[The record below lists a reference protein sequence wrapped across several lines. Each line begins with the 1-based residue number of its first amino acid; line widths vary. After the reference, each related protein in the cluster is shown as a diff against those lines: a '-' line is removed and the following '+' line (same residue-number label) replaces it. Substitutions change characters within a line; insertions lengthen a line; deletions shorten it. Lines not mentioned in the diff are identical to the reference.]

1 MPTAASQA
9 LLTALARP
17 DDPEKTRA
25 RFTAGCGPVA
35 HIDLTDGVRM
45 VFSSADIVHLR
56 ASGNAPELRVYVE
69 ADTPERARELLRL
82 GMNVVTGWKDG
93 LACAPKSPAQT

>member
-25 RFTAGCGPVA
+25 RFTAGCGSVA
-35 HIDLTDGVRM
+35 QVDLTDGVRM

-56 ASGNAPELRVYVE
+56 ASGNAPEPRVYVE
-69 ADTPERARELLRL
+69 AGTPERARELLQL
-82 GMNVVTGWKDG
+82 GMSVISAWKEG
-93 LACAPKSPAQT
+93 LACAP